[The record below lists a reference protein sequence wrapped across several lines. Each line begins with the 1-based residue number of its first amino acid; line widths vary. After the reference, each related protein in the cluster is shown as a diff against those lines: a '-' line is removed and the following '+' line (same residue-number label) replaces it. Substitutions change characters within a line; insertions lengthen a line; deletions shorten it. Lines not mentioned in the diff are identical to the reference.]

1 MKKKKVL
8 FIILLIILILISML
22 ILYMLKMQDCRI
34 IASKKINNGEVTFT
48 YNIDL
53 NENKVEKIYKY
64 KTKEIAKNEY
74 LQYENTNKFLTE
86 SEKIIVENKG
96 KKVIIEIPFDKF
108 YSEIGLN
115 KENIDSMDYV
125 KTFLEEKGFNTK
137 TTLGAKRI
145 LGELQKIEKDLT
157 KEEKESEIYQKY
169 KEEYIEFS
177 WSDKQPEN
185 TEAE

>member
-8 FIILLIILILISML
+8 FIVLLIILLLISL
-22 ILYMLKMQDCRI
+22 VIIYILKMKDCRI
-34 IASKKINNGEVTFT
+34 IATKKINNEEVTFS

-74 LQYENTNKFLTE
+74 LQYKDTNKYLA
-86 SEKIIVENKG
+86 EKDKIKVEHKG
-96 KKVIIEIPFDKF
+96 KKVIIKISFEEF

-115 KENIDSMDYV
+115 KENINSMDYV

-137 TTLGAKRI
+137 TTLGAKKI
-145 LGELQKIEKDLT
+145 LKELEDIEKKLT

-169 KEEYIEFS
+169 REEYMEYI

-185 TEAE
+185 TEEE